1 MTSVETNRQ
10 SVRTAMAEL
19 LDLAKV
25 REGQLF
31 VVGCSTSEIVGKKIG
46 TDSHLDVAQVV
57 FDEIYTAVKAR
68 GLNLAV
74 QCCEHINRALVM
86 ERSAMTW
93 EEEVNVVPQRHAGGA
108 MAVTENELIEEHGMD
123 EYIQADLGSDI
134 GDTFI
139 GMHMKHVT
147 VPVRLSLKE
156 IGEAHVTACRVRP
169 KSIGGER
176 AAYNEALM

>member
-1 MTSVETNRQ
+1 MTSVETIRQ

-86 ERSAMTW
+86 ERSA
-93 EEEVNVVPQRHAGGA
+93 
-108 MAVTENELIEEHGMD
+108 
-123 EYIQADLGSDI
+123 DLGGRGKCSAS
-134 GDTFI
+134 T
-139 GMHMKHVT
+139 
-147 VPVRLSLKE
+147 S
-156 IGEAHVTACRVRP
+156 CRWCYGCNC
-169 KSIGGER
+169 I
-176 AAYNEALM
+176 